1 MKLRSSGLCTK
12 QSRKNKVENRAG
24 TTDVVERNM
33 KLPTIKE
40 RKRCRSPTVTPQAL
54 AWDGSALWMSE
65 LMRNLV
71 AAMIISYLPAG
82 QSAFAHLTPAAKRAA
97 TDTSALAVALGQQLG
112 LAIVVGAMI
121 GWLGA
126 WALLRFQPPRE
137 PPVK

>member
-1 MKLRSSGLCTK
+1 MAYRQGLCEHTGATS
-12 QSRKNKVENRAG
+12 QTRDVHRFSAQRFLLAG
-24 TTDVVERNM
+24 G
-33 KLPTIKE
+33 I
-40 RKRCRSPTVTPQAL
+40 
-54 AWDGSALWMSE
+54 SE

-71 AAMIISYLPAG
+71 AAIIISYLPAG